1 MKTALLVAAVVAS
14 LAVPAHAGESFPNRP
29 IRVVVPFPAGGAT
42 DVIARLIGQKAADE
56 AGQPFI
62 IDNRGG
68 AAGNTGSDTV
78 AKSPGDG
85 YTILQ
90 NVSALA
96 LSPALYRKLPFDPL
110 KDFIAVTQLTAAP
123 LMIVASAKSGIN
135 SLADLVARA
144 KAKPGELN
152 FGSGGVGNPQHLVM
166 EMLKAE
172 AGIDIVHVPFK
183 GDAPM
188 FNSLLAGD
196 IELACTPLVTALP
209 HVQAGT
215 LKAIAVSSAKRNAS
229 FPDTP
234 AVAEFYP
241 GVAATSWQGWFA
253 PASTPR
259 EVVMKL
265 NGYARAALQTPQV
278 LDALKTFG
286 SDAVGSTPDEFG
298 PTFAAEVERYKKIVA
313 KLNLP
318 PQD

>member
-1 MKTALLVAAVVAS
+1 MKRALVLITISAS
-14 LAVPAHAGESFPNRP
+14 LALPAYAAETFPNRP
-29 IRVVVPFPAGGAT
+29 VRVVVPFPAGGAT
-42 DVIARLIGQKAADE
+42 DVVARLIGQKAADK

-68 AAGNTGSDTV
+68 AAGNTGSDNV

-85 YTILQ
+85 YSILHT
-90 NVSALA
+90 VSSLA
-96 LSPALYRKLPFDPL
+96 LSPALYHKLPFDPV
-110 KDFIAVTQLTAAP
+110 KDFIAVTQLTASP
-123 LMIVASAKSGIN
+123 LIIVAGAKTGIN

-166 EMLKAE
+166 EMLKSA

-196 IELACTPLVTALP
+196 IELACVPLATALP
-209 HVQAGT
+209 HLQAGT
-215 LKAIAVSSAKRNAS
+215 LKAIAVSSAKRNPT

-234 AVAEFYP
+234 AIAETYP
-241 GVAATSWQGWFA
+241 GVVTTSWQGWFV

-259 EVVMKL
+259 DVVMKL
-265 NGYARAALQTPQV
+265 NGYARAALQTSEV
-278 LDALKTFG
+278 LNALKTFG
-286 SDAVGSTPDEFG
+286 SEAVGSTPDEFG
-298 PTFAAEVERYKKIVA
+298 PAFAAEVERYKKVVA